1 MKHHGIYIHIP
12 FCRKKCDY
20 CGFFSVPIH
29 TFNAGVS
36 IPDSFVAR
44 CAGEFDERLRGRDIS
59 ADTIYFGGGT
69 PSLLSVEQ
77 IGFLLESLEKHVH
90 IASDAEI
97 TVEMNP
103 EDVSRKKFDGYRESG
118 VNRVVLGVQTL
129 SERLHAIIGR
139 SAGLCTTNVLDVYF
153 SVRGLQHAID
163 LITGIHSQKE
173 EELLMD
179 INTVA
184 GYKPSHISAY
194 LLSVEKNTPLS
205 GRLKIN
211 QDTEAA
217 QSRLY
222 DLTASRLSDY
232 GYEQYEISNYSL
244 PDCQSRHNLK
254 YWRFEPYIGFGPGAH
269 SFTDDERVYNAMP
282 IADYIRSNHT
292 VLSKDTRKPES
303 AVVEYML
310 TGLRL
315 ISGLSIREMEHR
327 LNYAL
332 PGRVMERIKE
342 VQSKGMLIVTGEEGD
357 IRIRLSKKGIILAD
371 SVIYHIVETLL

>member
-1 MKHHGIYIHIP
+1 MKCHGVYIHIP

-20 CGFFSVPIH
+20 CGFFSVPVH
-29 TFNAGVS
+29 TFNAGIS

-44 CAGEFDERLRGRDIS
+44 CAGEFDERLCGRDIS
-59 ADTIYFGGGT
+59 VDTIYFGGGT

-77 IGFLLESLEKHVH
+77 MGLLLKSLGMHVH
-90 IASDAEI
+90 IASDPEI

-103 EDVSRKKFDGYRESG
+103 EDVSREKLEGYRESG

-139 SAGLCTTNVLDVYF
+139 SAGLCTTNVLDVFF

-163 LITGIHSQKE
+163 LITGIPSQKE
-173 EELLMD
+173 EELFLD

-184 GYKPSHISAY
+184 GYSPSHISAY

-205 GRLKIN
+205 GRLKIH
-211 QDTEAA
+211 QDTETA

-222 DLTASRLSDY
+222 DLTASRLLQY
-232 GYEQYEISNYSL
+232 GYAQYEISNYSL
-244 PDCQSRHNLK
+244 PDCRSRHNLK

-269 SFTDDERVYNAMP
+269 SFLDDERVYNTMP
-282 IADYIRSNHT
+282 VADYIRSSQT
-292 VLSKDTRKPES
+292 ILKKDTRKPES
-303 AVVEYML
+303 AVAEFML

-332 PGRVMERIKE
+332 PGSIMERIKE
-342 VQSKGMLIVTGEEGD
+342 AQCQGMLIVTGEDGD
-357 IRIRLSKKGIILAD
+357 FRIRLSKKGIILAD
-371 SVIYHIVETLL
+371 SVIYQLVETLL